1 MMGSVKELQPKL
13 FRTFNIAQR
22 IPADHPLREVLRL
35 VDFGFVRREVASC
48 YGSVGNPS
56 VDPIVLMKLMFLL
69 HYENVRSERALMEQ
83 MPLRLDWLW
92 FCGYDLDDEVPDHS
106 AISRA
111 RGIWGGDVFENLFAC
126 VLTRCVEAGLVDG
139 GIVHVDASLISAN
152 AGLDRL
158 QPALRKVGREL
169 YADLDKAS
177 KGSLKKEGPPDDD
190 PPSPGLTTSS
200 TDTDARLTRTPQ
212 GRPLVGYK
220 DHRAVDDRCGI
231 ITATV
236 TTDASMPEARMLEE
250 VLDRH
255 EENVGRKVV
264 TPVADKGYGNGA
276 TYRMLHERGT
286 KPCVPHQSQ
295 KYPAGKFTRKDFR
308 YDAERDVVICP
319 SGQVLKRW
327 NEERSRNRTR
337 YKGSKGTCKGCSLKS
352 RCTKSKGERIVSRHK
367 DQENIDWADGCVSK
381 AERRRLM
388 GRRKYLA
395 EGSFADAANNHGY
408 KKARWRGLTR
418 VRIQNVMIAAV
429 QNLRKLMKSLRR
441 RRSQAVRAASLMFLR
456 LRGGFLSTFR
466 ASHSFL
472 VLLAPHLSA
481 PGRISSFT

>member
-1 MMGSVKELQPKL
+1 MMGPVKKLQPKL
-13 FRTFNIAQR
+13 FRTFNIAER

-35 VDFGFVRREVASC
+35 VDFTFVRREVAGF

-69 HYENVRSERALMEQ
+69 LYENVRSERALMEQ

-111 RGIWGGDVFENLFAC
+111 RGIWGGDVFEKLFAS

-158 QPALRKVGREL
+158 QPVLRKVGREL
-169 YADLDKAS
+169 YEDLDKAA
-177 KGSLKKEGPPDDD
+177 KESLKKDGRRDDY

-200 TDTDARLTRTPQ
+200 TDPDARLTRTPQ

-236 TTDASMPEARMLEE
+236 TTDASMPEAEMLEE

-264 TPVADKGYGNGA
+264 TPVTDKGYGNGK

-286 KPCVPHQSQ
+286 TPCVPHPPQ
-295 KYPAGKFTRKDFR
+295 KYAAGKFTRKDFR
-308 YDAERDVVICP
+308 YDSETDVVICP

-327 NEERSRNRTR
+327 NEERRWNRTR
-337 YKGSKGTCKGCSLKS
+337 YKGSKGTCRRCPVKS
-352 RCTKSKGERIVSRHK
+352 RCTESEGERIVSRHN
-367 DQENIDWADGCVSK
+367 DQEHIDWADGCWSK
-381 AERRRLM
+381 GERRRLM

-418 VRIQNVMIAAV
+418 VGIQNVMIAAV

-441 RRSQAVRAASLMFLR
+441 RRAEAMRAASLTLR
-456 LRGGFLSTFR
+456 RLHGGFSSTLR
-466 ASHSFL
+466 ASHSLF

-481 PGRISSFT
+481 PDRISSFT

>member
-1 MMGSVKELQPKL
+1 MMGSVKKLQPKL
-13 FRTFNIAQR
+13 FRTFNIAER
-22 IPADHPLREVLRL
+22 IPADNPLREVLRL
-35 VDFGFVRREVASC
+35 VDFGFVRREVASF

-69 HYENVRSERALMEQ
+69 YYENVRSERALMAQ

-111 RGIWGGDVFENLFAC
+111 RGIWGTDVFEGLFAS
-126 VLTRCVEAGLVDG
+126 VLARCSEGGLLDG

-158 QPALRKVGREL
+158 QPVLRKVGREL
-169 YADLDKAS
+169 YEDLDKAAEKS
-177 KGSLKKEGPPDDD
+177 SKKEAAPDDD

-200 TDTDARLTRTPQ
+200 TDTDARVTRTPQ
-212 GRPLVGYK
+212 GRLLVGYK

-236 TTDASMPEARMLEE
+236 TTDASMPEAEMLEE

-255 EENVGRKVV
+255 EQNVGCKVV
-264 TPVADKGYGNGA
+264 TPVTDKGYGNGK

-286 KPCVPHQSQ
+286 TPCVPHPPQ
-295 KYPAGKFTRKDFR
+295 KSRSGKFTRKDFR
-308 YDAERDVVICP
+308 YDCERDVMICP

-327 NEERSRNRTR
+327 NEERRWNRTR
-337 YKGSKGTCKGCSLKS
+337 YKGAKGTCGGCRLKS
-352 RCTKSKGERIVSRHK
+352 RCTRAKGERIVSRHN
-367 DQENIDWADGCVSK
+367 DQEHIDWADGCLSK
-381 AERRRLM
+381 GERRRLM
-388 GRRKYLA
+388 RRRKYLA

-418 VRIQNVMIAAV
+418 VTIQNVMIAAV

-441 RRSQAVRAASLMFLR
+441 RRAEAVRVASSVLRR
-456 LRGGFLSTFR
+456 LRGGFLSTLR
-466 ASHSFL
+466 SSHSLL
-472 VLLAPHLSA
+472 VLFAPHLSA
-481 PGRISSFT
+481 RNRISSFT